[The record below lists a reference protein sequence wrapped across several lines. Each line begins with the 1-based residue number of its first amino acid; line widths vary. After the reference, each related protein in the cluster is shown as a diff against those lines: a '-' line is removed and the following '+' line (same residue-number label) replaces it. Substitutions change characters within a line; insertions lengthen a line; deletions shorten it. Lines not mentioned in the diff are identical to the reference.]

1 MIPLYRKGLV
11 RLGRLLLRSTV
22 LRPFGLSRQEASHR
36 FAPLPHIADLRCLN
50 DNPPPPRPLPWWIRN
65 HDLLACVACIC
76 IWAVTFYAIG
86 GL

>member
-50 DNPPPPRPLPWWIRN
+50 DNPPPVPS
-65 HDLLACVACIC
+65 
-76 IWAVTFYAIG
+76 VTAPPPGFWSRSA
-86 GL
+86 

>member
-50 DNPPPPRPLPWWIRN
+50 DNPPPPRPASWWVRWNVVPIVCC
-65 HDLLACVACIC
+65 LGL
-76 IWAVTFYAIG
+76 WGFTFYAIG